1 MNAPSSPLAPRYD
14 VVVVGSGPAGQE
26 AAIAAAAAGRSTLM
40 VERDRGVGGACVFT
54 GTIPSKSLRET
65 AGLFLKLRASAEK
78 LADLPAPETIRVS
91 ALTRRVAEVVRG
103 HVAALDRRLRRAGV
117 RSVHGRASF
126 LGPRSLKIDFVDG
139 AATTVEAGLIVLAV
153 GSRPR
158 TPPDL
163 EVDHE
168 HVFDSDSFLSME
180 WLPRSLVVLGAG
192 VIACEYATI
201 FAALGVQVTMVD
213 RGERPLGF
221 FDPELSEVLLSSFR
235 ASGGVFRPGLTAKS
249 CRYDGD
255 AVETILSNGERLVSD
270 KALCAQGRL
279 ANTERLNLAAAG
291 LAVNERGLLAVDA
304 KYRTAVPH
312 VLAVGDV
319 IGPPAL
325 AATSADQGRRAVAL
339 AFDLDPGVSPETIPL
354 GTYTIPDLASVGLDE
369 FEARKRFGDC
379 FVGRA
384 EFSEIARGIIAGG
397 AGVLKLV
404 VAPDGRK
411 LLGAQVAG
419 EGATELIHLA
429 QLALIAGQ
437 DVDVF
442 VDRVFNFPTLAEA
455 YRLAAYDVVRRR
467 GRTAAETPAAAPEG
481 KNPPVA

>member
-1 MNAPSSPLAPRYD
+1 MIKDDLSLPSRFD

-26 AAIAAAAAGRSTLM
+26 AALAAAQAGRTTLL
-40 VERDRGVGGACVFT
+40 VERERGVGGACVFT
-54 GTIPSKSLRET
+54 GTIPSKTLRET

-78 LADLPAPETIRVS
+78 LADLPPPETIRVS
-91 ALTRRVAEVVRG
+91 TLTARVAEVIRG
-103 HVAALDRRLRRAGV
+103 HVATLDLRLRRSGV
-117 RSVHGRASF
+117 VSVHGKASF
-126 LGPRSLKIDFVDG
+126 VGPSALRIDFLDG
-139 AATTVEAGLIVLAV
+139 SSTEVLAGHVVLAV

-158 TPPDL
+158 TPPNIA
-163 EVDHE
+163 VDHE
-168 HVFDSDSFLSME
+168 YVFDSDSFLSME

-192 VIACEYATI
+192 VIACEYASI

-221 FDPELSEVLLSSFR
+221 FDPELSSVFLSSFV
-235 ASGGVFRPGLTAKS
+235 ASGGIFRPGLTATS
-249 CRYDGD
+249 CAYDGNS
-255 AVETILSNGERLVSD
+255 VSTVLSNGETIVSD

-291 LAVNERGLLAVDA
+291 LAVNERGLLAVDDRF
-304 KYRTAVPH
+304 RTSVPH
-312 VLAVGDV
+312 ILAVGDV

-339 AFDLDPGVSPETIPL
+339 AFGLDTGAAPETIPI

-369 FEARKRFGDC
+369 FEARKRHGDC
-379 FVGRA
+379 LVGRV

-404 VAPDGRK
+404 AAPDGRK
-411 LLGAQVAG
+411 LLGAQIAG
-419 EGATELIHLA
+419 EGSTELVHLA
-429 QLALIAGQ
+429 QMALLAGA

-455 YRLAAYDVVRRR
+455 YRIAAFDIVRRR
-467 GRTAAETPAAAPEG
+467 KSRAAEPASIAAPPRG
-481 KNPPVA
+481 SA